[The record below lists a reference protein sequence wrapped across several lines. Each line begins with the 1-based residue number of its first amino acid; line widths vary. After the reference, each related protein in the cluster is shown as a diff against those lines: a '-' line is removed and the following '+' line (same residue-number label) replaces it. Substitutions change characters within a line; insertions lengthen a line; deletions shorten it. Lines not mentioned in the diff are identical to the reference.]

1 MIMMKFTLTYGNDE
15 KQVSIEWDE
24 NDQSLQESRGLS
36 MADQMV
42 DFVRAAW
49 NDETNDD
56 NEIVLG
62 EDGELYF
69 TSGESVADSIGAFVE
84 LGDDS

>member
-1 MIMMKFTLTYGNDE
+1 MMKFTLTYGNDE

-42 DFVRAAW
+42 DFVRGAW
-49 NDETNDD
+49 FNEMNGSPD
-56 NEIVLG
+56 EIVIG

-84 LGDDS
+84 LGNDS